1 MDPAEHEPTP
11 RRRLEHRAIGREQG
25 LEIGYA
31 IVPCS
36 LGRLLVAATARG
48 VCNVRFGDE
57 DPGLEKGLA
66 EEFPFAVLG
75 PGDARVEAWCRE
87 VVRYVDGETTRIR
100 VPFDVRASRFQ
111 RRVWDALQAI
121 PRGATRSY
129 SEIATSLG
137 MPKGARA
144 VARACATNPIAV
156 VVPCHRV
163 VARDGGLTGYR
174 WGLPRKRAL
183 LEREGARLPG

>member
-1 MDPAEHEPTP
+1 MHRVEHEEAA
-11 RRRLEHRAIGREQG
+11 RDARFGIR
-25 LEIGYA
+25 YA
-31 IVPCS
+31 IAPCS

-57 DPGLEKGLA
+57 DPELEKGLA

-75 PGDARVEAWCRE
+75 PADAEVEAWCRQ
-87 VVRYVDGETTRIR
+87 VVRYVNGETTRIR

-111 RRVWDALQAI
+111 RRVWDALCAI

-129 SEIATSLG
+129 SELAASLG
-137 MPKGARA
+137 VPQGARA
-144 VARACATNPIAV
+144 VARACATNPLAV

-163 VARDGGLTGYR
+163 VARDGGLGGYR
-174 WGLPRKRAL
+174 WGGERKQAL
-183 LEREGARLPG
+183 LEREGARREL